1 MKASR
6 ELKKWQRALVKLY
19 GKKNGVVRGCY
30 FDSPEMEV
38 KAETNKHIKR
48 GKDEYW
54 KNEINA

>member
-6 ELKKWQRALVKLY
+6 ELRKWQRALVQAY
-19 GKKNGVVRGCY
+19 GKKNGVVRRCY

-48 GKDEYW
+48 GKDESW
-54 KNEINA
+54 KKEIAK